1 MCLRTRT
8 FEKLLLQLGLCNF
21 DLNGL
26 VNLLC
31 VSALVVCIV
40 FDGGGEEGVD
50 EGRLS

>member
-1 MCLRTRT
+1 MDSGGCT

-21 DLNGL
+21 DFDGL

-31 VSALVVCIV
+31 VSAFVICVV
-40 FDGGGEEGVD
+40 FNGGGEKGVD